1 MCTYFYFYTCMHQ
14 WINIGPKKN
23 PISEYIVRPKGLLE
37 KEEEEFMSSLGRE
50 ESH

>member
-1 MCTYFYFYTCMHQ
+1 MHQ

-23 PISEYIVRPKGLLE
+23 PISEYIVRPKGLEEKGLEE